1 MWSRFPRE
9 WSCSSLDPLGVL
21 ALLPDDLPLD
31 EVGVGRAFHSV
42 NGEFG
47 GGAHTA
53 GRPASREADVAEAG
67 GAAARRRGEGVCR
80 HAQHVDAEHQRDG
93 LRGLSPTHRRV
104 GLRVEVGRNGHACR
118 MCQEAI
124 VIVLFALIHVLSC
137 VHFVALL
144 YTISNKHIT

>member
-53 GRPASREADVAEAG
+53 GRTASREADVAEAG
-67 GAAARRRGEGVCR
+67 GAAARRRGEGVCGQR
-80 HAQHVDAEHQRDG
+80 NMSMLNTNETVCEVCHRPIGESVFVWKSDGTVMHA
-93 LRGLSPTHRRV
+93 
-104 GLRVEVGRNGHACR
+104 ACAKK
-118 MCQEAI
+118 Q
-124 VIVLFALIHVLSC
+124 S
-137 VHFVALL
+137 
-144 YTISNKHIT
+144 